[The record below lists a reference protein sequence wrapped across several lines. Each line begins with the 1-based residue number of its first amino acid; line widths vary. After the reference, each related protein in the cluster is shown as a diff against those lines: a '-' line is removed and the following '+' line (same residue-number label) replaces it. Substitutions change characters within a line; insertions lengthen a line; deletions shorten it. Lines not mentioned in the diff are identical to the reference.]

1 MEPQSIKNIIKEGG
15 KILDVNFNHIIEMI
29 EQRKNNAYRK
39 VNEELI
45 LLYFDI
51 GKYLCDL
58 MDDSGYG
65 DKITTKAVEFMKNN
79 YPNVRGFNKRNV
91 ERMIK
96 FYRIY
101 KDDDLALNLI
111 TQLSWTNNMLILS
124 NAKSIEERHF
134 YLQLA
139 INENYSKREL
149 TRQIESGCY
158 ERYTL
163 SLVYR
168 PQTLTGLIPYNKST
182 PSTRLLDTYS
192 LEFLDLPKNFSEQD
206 LKKAIIK
213 NLKDF
218 ILEIGKDFTF
228 IGDEYKIKVGNHD
241 FFIDL
246 LFYNR
251 ELSCLVAF
259 ELKLGEYLPEYAGKM
274 SLYLEAL
281 DRDVRKEY
289 ENPSVGVILCSSKDK
304 EVVEYSLSKN
314 MSQTL
319 ISEYKLK
326 LIDKELL
333 KAKLSEIKPLLNN
346 MQHITTQITMD
357 QVMYQVVVILIHLV
371 DYLQEQHITLE
382 YML

>member
-1 MEPQSIKNIIKEGG
+1 
-15 KILDVNFNHIIEMI
+15 MI
-29 EQRKNNAYRK
+29 ERRKNNAYRK

-45 LLYFDI
+45 LLYFEI
-51 GKYLCDL
+51 GKYLSELIDN
-58 MDDSGYG
+58 SSYG
-65 DKITTKAVEFMKNN
+65 DKIIDKSVGFMMEN
-79 YPNVRGFNKRNV
+79 YPLAKWFNKRNTRSMV
-91 ERMIK
+91 Q
-96 FYRIY
+96 FYKTY
-101 KDDDLALNLI
+101 KDDDLALQLI
-111 TQLSWTNNMLILS
+111 TQLSWTNNILILS
-124 NAKSIEERHF
+124 RTKSIEERHF

-163 SLVYR
+163 SLTDR
-168 PQTLTGLIPYNKST
+168 PQTIAGLIPYNKSA

-346 MQHITTQITMD
+346 MQHIS
-357 QVMYQVVVILIHLV
+357 
-371 DYLQEQHITLE
+371 E
-382 YML
+382 YRLANC